1 MARGTSFIIAAC
13 MTFSIFLL
21 PFPLAAQESGQPGTA
36 RERALLAEQG
46 EAIFAQKCTP
56 CHAIGGGDR
65 PTGPDLA
72 GITERRE
79 EAWIRRFILDPQGII
94 AEDPAAR
101 QLAEKYPMAMPDLGL
116 SEAEAEALLAFL
128 AMPTEEEHRAGEVT
142 APPAAAGT
150 QAGDPRRGEAL
161 YVGSTPF
168 SQGGAPCL
176 ACHGIAGHGL
186 AGGASFGP
194 DLTAAYENY
203 GVEGMVS
210 ILESMP
216 FPSMEP
222 IYLDHPLTP
231 EESRD
236 LTAFLAEVSG
246 ETPRVVGPL
255 ARDAGLGAL
264 LFFAVTLA
272 FGRHRLRGVRADLV
286 EEARLRLASAE
297 KPNTRG

>member
-1 MARGTSFIIAAC
+1 MVKGTSVSIAAC
-13 MTFSIFLL
+13 LTLFAVFFLPL
-21 PFPLAAQESGQPGTA
+21 PLAAQESGQLGA
-36 RERALLAEQG
+36 DREIAQLAEKG
-46 EAIFAQKCTP
+46 ESLFAQKCTP

-79 EAWIRRFILDPQGII
+79 RQWIRRFILDPQGII
-94 AEDPAAR
+94 ADDPAAR

-116 SEAEAEALLAFL
+116 SEAEAEALIAFL
-128 AMPTEEEHRAGEVT
+128 AMPTEEEHQAGEVT

-161 YVGSTPF
+161 YIGSTPF

-194 DLTAAYENY
+194 DLSAAYASY
-203 GVEGMVS
+203 GAEGMVS
-210 ILESMP
+210 MLESMP

-222 IYLDHPLTP
+222 IYLDHPLTA

-264 LFFAVTLA
+264 FFFAVTLA
-272 FGRHRLRGVRADLV
+272 FGWHRLRGVRRPLV
-286 EEARLRLASAE
+286 EKMRNRIGGEPR
-297 KPNTRG
+297 